1 MAGDYARRDW
11 QRRHDVAGGVF
22 IVGGGKVQPVAL
34 SEIVSI
40 GDRITAQQ
48 GGASGTP
55 YYDIELTLRSG
66 KKLTLGHTLRD
77 QHEAAW
83 LVEEMSRLTRVQPK
97 SMTAGM
103 A

>member
-1 MAGDYARRDW
+1 
-11 QRRHDVAGGVF
+11 
-22 IVGGGKVQPVAL
+22 VQPVAL

-83 LVEEMSRLTRVQPK
+83 LVEEMSRLTLDVVGRTLVGTDFSGQGKAASTSP
-97 SMTAGM
+97 
-103 A
+103 